1 MAKAD
6 VRLRKSQLKLMDL
19 LMKQAEKGTLHGFL
33 EFVADLRG
41 EQEEEGKS
49 RKRKERKRWYSYGAT
64 VRSRF
69 RRQLDVATFLWGSSL
84 IAMLDRA
91 NEGGQHMTI
100 HLSHGRKPPRRDIPR
115 AVSNLL
121 RQSGLKARIR
131 YHTPNSTVLSV
142 SF

>member
-1 MAKAD
+1 MVQDKVNSHA
-6 VRLRKSQLKLMDL
+6 SQMKLMDL
-19 LMKQAEKGTLHGFL
+19 LMEQAEEGTLHNFL
-33 EFVADLRG
+33 EFVSDLRG

-69 RRQLDVATFLWGSSL
+69 RRQLDVATLLWGSSL
-84 IAMLDRA
+84 VAMFDRA
-91 NEGGQHMTI
+91 NEGGKHMTI
-100 HLSHGRKPPRRDIPR
+100 HLSHGRKPPRGDIPR

-131 YHTPNSTVLSV
+131 YHTSNSTVLYV